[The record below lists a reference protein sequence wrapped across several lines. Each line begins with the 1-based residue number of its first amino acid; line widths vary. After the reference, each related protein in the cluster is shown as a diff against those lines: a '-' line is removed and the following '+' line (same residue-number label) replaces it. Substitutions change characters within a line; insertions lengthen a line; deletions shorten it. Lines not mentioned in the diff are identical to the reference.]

1 MIEAATSIW
10 LHVQLGDRLAD
21 RVLIAI
27 GGNAYH
33 RHDGVAMVPLAL
45 RGP

>member
-27 GGNAYH
+27 GGNAYR
-33 RHDGVAMVPLAL
+33 RHDGVAVVPLAL